1 MHNTEKQK
9 LIAVW
14 CDHELMAQIN
24 AMRGAMPLS
33 QFIRQV
39 IVEYLESKG
48 YEVDRSLIYPPDRAG
63 KGGPKPKSRT
73 VYPRPVVGSQM
84 LNDVDPA
91 VVAAAEALI
100 PAAIR
105 EVKSAGQAPKQNGPI
120 KPQARASGRV
130 KRKPSNG

>member
-1 MHNTEKQK
+1 M
-9 LIAVW
+9 
-14 CDHELMAQIN
+14 DQIN

-63 KGGPKPKSRT
+63 KGGPKPKRRAT
-73 VYPRPVVGSQM
+73 YPEPVIGSQM

-91 VVAAAEALI
+91 VVAAAEVLV
-100 PAAIR
+100 PAAIQA
-105 EVKSAGQAPKQNGPI
+105 VKAMAPAQPGSKGA
-120 KPQARASGRV
+120 KPQVRASGRQ
-130 KRKPSNG
+130 KKKPSLG